1 MSGSNSLKQESRPAV
16 PELDTLDT
24 AIVRLDAERNVVGL
38 NPAAEICLGA
48 SRERLIGKD
57 FKSIHGIPGELL
69 GALANH
75 PQRETVR
82 HLQELQMV
90 GGSYDC
96 SVHHVDGNALVLE
109 LHDLRWEQQRK
120 KLHRSALHAG
130 LMDLFSQNLAH
141 EIRNPLGGIRGA
153 AQFLTRQLEND
164 ARSAELATLARLI
177 MRESDRIEELIRKF
191 GQQAI
196 EAEPFDFYPLLDE
209 AMDLLRAEF
218 GQDFAVVRDF
228 DPSLPELHGD
238 AAAIRMVLVN
248 LLRNACQ
255 AGAESIVIRTRVVH
269 DPGLL
274 QSSGPALQIEVVD
287 DGSGVPEKLRPLLFL
302 PLVTGRRDGTGLG
315 LALSQQLAA
324 AHGGMLNFEPV
335 REGGSMFSLILPL
348 RHQPG
353 ERLRQEAGT

>member
-1 MSGSNSLKQESRPAV
+1 MRESHTPVSG
-16 PELDTLDT
+16 LDTLDT
-24 AIVRLDAERNVVGL
+24 AIIRLDDQQIVVDL

-48 SRERLIGKD
+48 SRQRLIGAA
-57 FKSIHGIPGELL
+57 FKSIHGLPGELL
-69 GALANH
+69 GALSKQ
-75 PQRETVR
+75 PRRETVR

-96 SVHHVDGNALVLE
+96 SVHHVDGNSLVLE
-109 LHDLRWEQQRK
+109 FHDLRWEQQRR
-120 KLHRSALHAG
+120 KLHRSELHAG

-164 ARSAELATLARLI
+164 ARNAELATLARLI

-196 EAEPFDFYPLLDE
+196 EAEPFDLYPLLDE
-209 AMDLLRAEF
+209 AIDLLRAEF
-218 GQDFAVVRDF
+218 GQDFALVRDF

-248 LLRNACQ
+248 LLRNARQ

-274 QSSGPALQIEVVD
+274 QSSGPALQIEVID
-287 DGSGVPEKLRPLLFL
+287 NGSGVPDKLRPLLFL
-302 PLVTGRRDGTGLG
+302 PLVTGRREGTGLG

-353 ERLRQEAGT
+353 EGLAQEAGS